1 MNVDLIKNLKRH
13 STLGLMALILVTL
26 NVYFGHYI
34 TRQSKLINESI
45 PDESE
50 KISSALMMAI
60 LVLGYL
66 GAASSIA
73 SVVYKEGTLLVILG
87 LAHYVWIT
95 CLCIWALIAGR
106 KMNTLNSAEEDSEI
120 WFHGFWG
127 MFFTPLYFNFKVN
140 KLNEMLPGMPPVAEQ

>member
-1 MNVDLIKNLKRH
+1 MNTDLIKKLKSQ
-13 STLGLMALILVTL
+13 STWRLFALILVTL

-34 TRQSKLINESI
+34 KRQSQWINESI
-45 PDESE
+45 PDENE
-50 KISSALMMAI
+50 KIPSALVIAI

-73 SVVYKEGTLLVILG
+73 SVVYKEGTLIVILG
-87 LAHYVWIT
+87 LAHYIWIT
-95 CLCIWALIAGR
+95 CLCFWALIAGR
-106 KMNTLNSAEEDSEI
+106 RVNMLNSAEEGSET

-140 KLNEMLPGMPPVAEQ
+140 KLNEMLTGSEK